1 MSVIWQ
7 YIQEH
12 LQETYGYQEGRP
24 RPGTGSQICDKEGRT
39 DFVQPAERNKDK
51 ASSWRTWIDSA
62 VCQDWPKEA
71 LIRSTDCWA
80 LEQVARE
87 RESSGDW
94 RVFQKTAPRETWVT
108 ACLSEEASDKQRL
121 SWKIISYLYAHTV
134 WKSKWTC
141 DTQHCKRPVNPVCK
155 PRWHA
160 LSFV

>member
-39 DFVQPAERNKDK
+39 DFVQPAERCKDK
-51 ASSWRTWIDSA
+51 ASSWRTWTDSA

-94 RVFQKTAPRETWVT
+94 RVFQKTAPRDN
-108 ACLSEEASDKQRL
+108 LSDSL
-121 SWKIISYLYAHTV
+121 SWWSSKLQTKTQLKNQKLV